1 MSRFES
7 RWNPQAPAAQQR
19 RAAVLA
25 RLATLRTLED
35 RAAAASARSR
45 PVFEKRGQL
54 LPRER
59 VALLLDPG
67 SANARFTNPVN
78 DPALLPIIV
87 EQTRL
92 NNHLGEFQVAFMD
105 YVSAVEQATMDQ
117 EHTEAA
123 AQASF
128 A

>member
-1 MSRFES
+1 MSEQV
-7 RWNPQAPAAQQR
+7 WNFPGIHAAI
-19 RAAVLA
+19 
-25 RLATLRTLED
+25 ATLRGHGAALQGQVETLIGLLGQGQ
-35 RAAAASARSR
+35 AAWS
-45 PVFEKRGQL
+45 
-54 LPRER
+54 
-59 VALLLDPG
+59 G
-67 SANARFTNPVN
+67 SAS
-78 DPALLPIIV
+78 DQWSV